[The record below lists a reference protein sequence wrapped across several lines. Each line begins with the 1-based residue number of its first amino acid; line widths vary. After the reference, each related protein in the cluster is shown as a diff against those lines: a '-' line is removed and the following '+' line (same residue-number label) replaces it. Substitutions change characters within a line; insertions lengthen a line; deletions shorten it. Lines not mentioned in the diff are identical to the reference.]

1 MKHEAKEVGET
12 NHTKMTRKVNHLP
25 SLGRQI
31 EINQSRS
38 LIHFITPSSR
48 TEEGRF
54 DHAQERG

>member
-1 MKHEAKEVGET
+1 MEHEAKEVGET
-12 NHTKMTRKVNHLP
+12 NHTKMTQKVNHLP

-38 LIHFITPSSR
+38 LIHFISPSSLA
-48 TEEGRF
+48 EEGRF